1 MVATVLDCECGF
13 EASAENEDEL
23 VAEIRRHA
31 RDEHGMTLSLREAME
46 VASRAVSAE
55 SSVRAANRR
64 VGIRQKEER

>member
-13 EASAENEDEL
+13 EASAESEDEL

-55 SSVRAANRR
+55 SSDSAVHRR
-64 VGIRQKEER
+64 VGNPRREER